1 MVDCGIIPAMRF
13 KLLSAVALLCSAAIL
28 AGAQS
33 PATSSASP
41 ISPETRE
48 AVRQLIG
55 DSILNGKAYEYD
67 GYLADMIGPRLT
79 GSANFMRAAQWAEQ
93 QFQALGLANVHTEE
107 WTIAATWEP
116 DGPAVGHIV
125 SPVDHVLHLYSVGW
139 SPSTPAGGMTGNV
152 AYIQSLAPEA
162 LDAQKAQI
170 SGAIALIDR
179 GSYGPRITVEGLL
192 TGYEHLMSLS
202 PAAIV
207 TTGIAN
213 GAESQGAL
221 SFTGKISAVPAAQ
234 VGLEDSLLIKRL
246 LARGPVSMQFSFT
259 NRIRSDVK
267 IPNVIAEIPGNQRP
281 DQVVLVGA
289 HLDSWHPG
297 TGAQDNG
304 TGAASVLEAARAIK
318 ALNRPPQRTI
328 RFVLFGGEEEGLLG
342 SSAYVRQHTDDLAK
356 IDAVLITDSGAEPA
370 KGWFLMGREDERNAV
385 AGLGPLLAG
394 LGADGI
400 SSDTGTIF
408 QTDHA
413 AFDMVGVPTLV
424 LWTGEEKYATLH
436 HKASDTFDSVVD
448 KDLTQGATAVSVT
461 AYAIADNREELAP
474 HLSPDEVRAMLE
486 KFGDWDGYTY
496 LKKAG
501 VLP

>member
-1 MVDCGIIPAMRF
+1 MLARMQMKICACLG
-13 KLLSAVALLCSAAIL
+13 LLCAAAIF

-33 PATSSASP
+33 DVTGSAS
-41 ISPETRE
+41 SVSFETRE

-79 GSANFMRAAQWAEQ
+79 GSANFTRAAGWAEQ

-107 WTIAATWEP
+107 WTIRATWEP
-116 DGPAVGHIV
+116 DGPARGHIV
-125 SPVDHVLHLYSVGW
+125 SPVDHVLHIYSVGW
-139 SPSTPAGGMTGNV
+139 SPSTPAGGVTGNV
-152 AYIQSLAPEA
+152 VYIQNLAPEA

-192 TGYEHLMSLS
+192 TGYEHLVSLS

-246 LARGPVSMQFSFT
+246 LAHGPVSLQFSFT
-259 NRIRSDVK
+259 NRIRTDVK
-267 IPNVIAEIPGNQRP
+267 IPNVVAEIPGRELP
-281 DQVVLVGA
+281 DQVVLIGA

-318 ALNRPPQRTI
+318 ALNRPPRRTI

-342 SSAYVRQHTDDLAK
+342 SGAYVRRHMADLAK

-370 KGWFLMGREDERNAV
+370 KGWFLMGREDERAAV

-413 AFDMVGVPTLV
+413 AFDMLGVPTLV
-424 LWTGEEKYATLH
+424 LWTGEEKYGTLH

-448 KDLTQGATAVSVT
+448 KDLTQGATVVSVT
-461 AYAIADNREELAP
+461 AYAIADSREALAA
-474 HLSPDEVRAMLE
+474 HLSADEVRAMLE

-496 LKKAG
+496 LKKTGA
-501 VLP
+501 LP